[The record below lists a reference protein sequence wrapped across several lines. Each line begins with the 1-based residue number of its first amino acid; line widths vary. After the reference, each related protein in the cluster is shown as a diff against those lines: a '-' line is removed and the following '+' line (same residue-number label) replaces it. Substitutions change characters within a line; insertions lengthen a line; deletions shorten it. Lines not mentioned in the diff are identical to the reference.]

1 MRRGILFAPIAL
13 ALILVLGVFFVISEP
28 RAKFEAP
35 GPDYPFVDVAHYN
48 ARSDYLPVPRW
59 GRLLSPEQAGWSPE
73 KLAAVKAYAE
83 TIRTDALLV
92 IYKGLV
98 ILNYG
103 RYQSKFDLHSV
114 RKSLMS
120 LMYGVYY
127 DAGAV
132 DLTRTLG
139 ELAISDVGGLTQQE
153 KKATIENLLTS
164 TSGVYHLAAYETKG
178 MRERRPARGTYQ
190 PGEHWFYNNWDFN
203 VLVTIFR
210 KLTSSDFFDAFA
222 RRVASPLGMEHFGI
236 ADGRYYYEKEKSD
249 HPAYLFRMSALDL
262 ARVGLLY
269 SRGGQFGGQRILSE
283 EWVDRSTSVKHAW
296 KRDQPTAGYGYLW
309 HVTRDGF
316 LAAGRGGQKLYVV
329 PKRDLVIVH
338 LVDTTGR
345 KRVENSSIRQLYRMV
360 LNAQQAPK
368 ATDQM
373 EQGEQDEDDED
384 SN

>member
-1 MRRGILFAPIAL
+1 MQRGIPPAPVAL
-13 ALILVLGVFFVISEP
+13 TLILLLGVFFPISEP
-28 RAKFEAP
+28 RAQFEAE
-35 GPDYPFVDVAHYN
+35 GSGYPFADVTHYN

-59 GRLLSPEQAGWSPE
+59 GRLLSPDEAGWSPE
-73 KLAAVKAYAE
+73 KLAAAKAYAE
-83 TIRTDALLV
+83 TIKTDALLV

-98 ILNYG
+98 ILDYG
-103 RYQSKFDLHSV
+103 RYQSKFNLHSV

-120 LMYGVYY
+120 LMYGLYY
-127 DAGAV
+127 DGGAV
-132 DLTRTLG
+132 DLKRTLE
-139 ELAISDVGGLTQQE
+139 ELEITDAGGLTKQE
-153 KKATIENLLTS
+153 KHATIENLLTS

-178 MRERRPARGTYQ
+178 MREQRPVRDAHQ

-222 RRVASPLGMEHFGI
+222 QRVASPLGMEQFRVE
-236 ADGRYYYEKEKSD
+236 DGRYYYEKDKSE

-269 SRGGQFGGQRILSE
+269 LRKGEFGGQRIVSE

-309 HVTRDGF
+309 KVTKDGF
-316 LAAGRGGQKLYVV
+316 AAAGRGGQRLYVV

-338 LVDTTGR
+338 LVDTSGG
-345 KRVENSSIRQLYRMV
+345 KRVKNSSVRQLYKM
-360 LNAQQAPK
+360 LLDAQQAPK
-368 ATDQM
+368 ATDQT
-373 EQGEQDEDDED
+373 EQEEEDDENPD
-384 SN
+384 